1 MKKLLS
7 RFVRHEVYASL
18 SGSELR
24 RLDVGA
30 AAGLKQAPEIG
41 LYTERER
48 DLGLGSTRKES
59 LQDWC

>member
-1 MKKLLS
+1 MKMLLS

-30 AAGLKQAPEIG
+30 ATGLKQAPEIG
-41 LYTERER
+41 LDT
-48 DLGLGSTRKES
+48 
-59 LQDWC
+59 